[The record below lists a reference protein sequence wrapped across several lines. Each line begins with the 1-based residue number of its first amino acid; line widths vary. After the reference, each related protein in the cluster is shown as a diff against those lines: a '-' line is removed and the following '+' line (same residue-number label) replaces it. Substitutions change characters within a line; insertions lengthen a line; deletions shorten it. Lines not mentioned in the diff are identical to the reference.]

1 MTEQIDGAVKITE
14 EELTALNKDGVDAV
28 DDAALQALADKSG
41 DTVEHIKEMLN
52 LADGKVVDKK
62 DDDTLLAGKYK
73 TEGDLDQGIQSLI
86 DKYGKEEAYKM
97 LESSIGK
104 APAGDIIDKKEGD
117 DALAE
122 GDALTD
128 DDAAAKA
135 AADAAAGKDALSGDD
150 DDAAAKAAAEAAAAE
165 ADGDEQI
172 NFDDFYDEFADKG
185 ELSIESYKK
194 LEDAG
199 YHKDLVDG
207 YIQGQEARSVL
218 FTNDV
223 HALAG
228 GEAAFDA
235 MVEWGSE
242 NLTEPEK
249 VRFNDSINSNDLGS
263 AKLVI
268 EALKGR
274 YAAKEGTFKRGR
286 IESSDSIDGSNPEG
300 YASPAEM
307 SVAMRDPRYRTDPA
321 YVKMVETKVKNS
333 TFM

>member
-1 MTEQIDGAVKITE
+1 MPETNEGVVKLTDEQIADLGHDDPTKI
-14 EELTALNKDGVDAV
+14 
-28 DDAALQALADKSG
+28 DDATLAAMAEKSG
-41 DTVEHIKEMLN
+41 DTVEHMKKILG
-52 LADGKVVDKK
+52 LYGDGDDKATDTT
-62 DDDTLLAGKYK
+62 DDLLAGKYK
-73 TEGDLDQGIQSLI
+73 TEEDLDGGIKSLI
-86 DKYGKEEAYKM
+86 DKYGKEKAYKM
-97 LESSIGK
+97 LEASMGK
-104 APAGDIIDKKEGD
+104 D
-117 DALAE
+117 DDTT
-122 GDALTD
+122 DA
-128 DDAAAKA
+128 DAAAKA

-249 VRFNDSINSNDLGS
+249 VRFNDSINSNDLAS

-286 IESSDSIDGSNPEG
+286 IESSDSIDGSNPQG